1 MKKSS
6 LLKLGVILSAC
17 SVLAAG
23 CAVEP
28 RGPVDAVAVSADT
41 EVDYAD
47 SATPPVIDDP
57 VPGPDY
63 SWIDGSWV
71 WGGNRWDW
79 ERGQ

>member
-6 LLKLGVILSAC
+6 LLKLGVFLSAC

-23 CAVEP
+23 CAVETP
-28 RGPVDAVAVSADT
+28 GPVDAVAVSTDS
-41 EVDYAD
+41 EVVYAD
-47 SATPPVIDDP
+47 SAPSPVIDDP
-57 VPGPDY
+57 VQGPDY
-63 SWIDGSWV
+63 SWIGGSWV